1 MKRYTVQITDAARA
15 DMEEIYRYIAEK
27 LRSPGSARGQ
37 YNRIADEILSLEVFP
52 ERYRA
57 VDFEPERSAGLR
69 RMLVQLFGVLCA
81 ARGPRNRDKCIVQC
95 LRHRG
100 VLVGSGTAALS
111 RTGTIG

>member
-27 LRSPGSARGQ
+27 LRSPGSARRQ

-69 RMLVQLFGVLCA
+69 RMLVDSYSVFYVL
-81 ARGPRNRDKCIVQC
+81 RGDRVIVTN
-95 LRHRG
+95 
-100 VLVGSGTAALS
+100 VLYSASDIEGRLWEAGQRL
-111 RTGTIG
+111 